1 MPLSLIL
8 LMCSATAVLLV
19 LSLQKLFTRKEE
31 ALRKR
36 IEAIATE
43 NVARAHAAATQA
55 APSPAGITSLLSHMM
70 GPRYARAQSDLLA
83 GADVPFRVGEFITL
97 RVCLTAMGIA
107 GGLVLTDQM
116 LTALVLGI
124 VGYLTP
130 ALYVRWRRDR
140 RRINFDMQLPDTLQ
154 LITNSLRSGFSFTKS
169 IEVAAQSSVPPMSH
183 ELSVVLRETTLGMS
197 SDDALHNMA
206 RRVQSPDFDIVVS
219 AYLIQR
225 EVGGNLAVVMEKV
238 ADTVRQR
245 LRLRGEM
252 KVLTSQGKFSGWIVG
267 LLPLAVFGVLSV
279 TSPGYFDPL
288 VTDPM
293 GWKMLAFAICSQL
306 IGVLAIKKIVSIKF

>member
-1 MPLSLIL
+1 MPLSVIV
-8 LMCSATAVLLV
+8 LMGAASAILLV
-19 LSLQKLFTRKEE
+19 LWLQKLFTQKED

-43 NVARAHAAATQA
+43 NVARAQAAATQGGQSAMGIA
-55 APSPAGITSLLSHMM
+55 ALLSRWM
-70 GPRYARAQSDLLA
+70 GPRYARAQADLLA

-97 RVCLTAMGIA
+97 RVCLAAMGIA
-107 GGLVLTDQM
+107 GGLILTEQM
-116 LTALVLGI
+116 LPGLVLGI
-124 VGYLTP
+124 LGYLAP
-130 ALYVRWRRDR
+130 VLYVRWLRDR
-140 RRINFDMQLPDTLQ
+140 RRSLFDIQLPDTLQ
-154 LITNSLRSGFSFTKS
+154 LITNSLRSGFSFVKS
-169 IEVAAQSSVPPMSH
+169 IEVASQSSVPPMSH
-183 ELSVVLRETTLGMS
+183 ELSVVLRETTLGMT

-252 KVLTSQGKFSGWIVG
+252 KVLTAQGKFSGWIVG
-267 LLPLAVFGVLSV
+267 LLPVAVFAVLCV
-279 TSPGYFDPL
+279 ASPGYFDPL
-288 VTDPM
+288 LTDRM
-293 GWKMLAFAICSQL
+293 GWQLLGFAVCFQF
-306 IGVLAIKKIVSIKF
+306 IGVMAIKKIVSIKM

>member
-1 MPLSLIL
+1 MGA
-8 LMCSATAVLLV
+8 ATTVLLV
-19 LSLQKLFTRKEE
+19 LWLQKLFTQKED

-43 NVARAHAAATQA
+43 NVARAHAAATQSGPRAMGIA
-55 APSPAGITSLLSHMM
+55 ALLSRVI
-70 GPRYARAQSDLLA
+70 GPRYARAQADLLA
-83 GADVPFRVGEFITL
+83 GADLPFRVGEFITMRL
-97 RVCLTAMGIA
+97 CLAAMGVA
-107 GGLVLTDQM
+107 GGLILTDEV
-116 LTALVLGI
+116 LSALVLAI
-124 VGYLTP
+124 LGYLGP
-130 ALYVRWRRDR
+130 SFYVRWRRDR
-140 RRINFDMQLPDTLQ
+140 RRMLFDMQLPDTLQ
-154 LITNSLRSGFSFTKS
+154 LITNSLRSGFSFIKS

-183 ELSVVLRETTLGMS
+183 ELAVVLRETTLGMS

-252 KVLTSQGKFSGWIVG
+252 KVLTAQGKFSGWIVG
-267 LLPLAVFGVLSV
+267 LLPVAVFAVLSV
-279 TSPGYFDPL
+279 ASPGYFEPL
-288 VTDPM
+288 LTDRF
-293 GWKMLAFAICSQL
+293 GLQLLAFAICFQL
-306 IGVLAIKKIVSIKF
+306 IGVLAIKKIVTIKM